1 MNNKDSNKRVF
12 INTIALSGRM
22 LITMFLGIYTS
33 RIVLQ
38 NLGIEDYG
46 IYNVV
51 GGIVS
56 MFTFM
61 NTSLLDASQR
71 YLNFYLGK
79 QDTESVNRVFCTS
92 INIFFVI
99 ALVIALL
106 VEVVGVWFLHNK
118 LNIPVDRM
126 NAANW
131 LLQFTV
137 VGSFVSISSTPY
149 NALIVAY
156 EKMTTFAY
164 VSIFQSIATFL
175 IAYCLCWLPGDKL
188 IVYGLLMVTIQL
200 LVRLYYRLY
209 CSSTFPNVKYHL
221 SLDKPMLKNMFS
233 FSAWTATSTFAYMTY
248 TQGITMLINVFF
260 GPALNAAHALAQQIN
275 GTIVQFSKNFEV
287 ASKPQIV
294 KNYASGNLK
303 DMNGLVFLS
312 TKVSFVIMLVISLPV
327 LFHTDF
333 ILSLW
338 LTEVPNYTSDIVRLI
353 LINALLSTF
362 AGPIITAVQATGN
375 IRNFQLSITLTNLM
389 ILPIAYLVVK
399 TTNQIQYIYIVL
411 IVMTI
416 FVQFV
421 RLFYYQKQLN
431 LSLREYFK
439 DVVFRL
445 LIMFICCVGVIQL
458 YEYYYRVE
466 SVIGLFFCLVFVFIL
481 VFFVSFGVVLKST
494 ERKMIINLV
503 SKKIKKRD

>member
-1 MNNKDSNKRVF
+1 MNQKDSNKRIF

-79 QDTESVNRVFCTS
+79 QDTESVNRAFCTS

-106 VEVVGVWFLHNK
+106 VEFVGVWFLHNK

-126 NAANW
+126 PAANW

-137 VGSFVSISSTPY
+137 VGSFISISSTPY

-164 VSIFQSIATFL
+164 VSIFQSVAAFL

-200 LVRLYYRLY
+200 LVRLYYRLN

-221 SLDKPMLKNMFS
+221 SLDKVMLKNMFS

-294 KNYASGNLK
+294 KNFASGNLK
-303 DMNGLVFLS
+303 DMDGLVFLS
-312 TKVSFVIMLVISLPV
+312 TKVSFVIMLIISLPV
-327 LFHTDF
+327 LFHTDY

-338 LTEVPNYTSDIVRLI
+338 LTEVPDYTSDIVRLV

-375 IRNFQLSITLTNLM
+375 IRSFQLSVTLSNLM
-389 ILPIAYLVVK
+389 ILPIAYVVVK
-399 TTNQIQYIYIVL
+399 ITNQIQNIYIVL
-411 IVMTI
+411 IIMTI
-416 FVQFV
+416 IVQTI
-421 RLFYYQKQLN
+421 RLYYYQKQLN
-431 LSLREYFK
+431 LSLFAYLK
-439 DVVFRL
+439 DVVLKLFF
-445 LIMFICCVGVIQL
+445 MCICCVGIMLL
-458 YEYYYRVE
+458 YEQIFRRE
-466 SVIGLFFCLVFVFIL
+466 SIIGLIFCSFVVFMLVLVISFV
-481 VFFVSFGVVLKST
+481 VVLKST
-494 ERKMIINLV
+494 ERQMIISLV
-503 SKKIKKRD
+503 SRKIKKNN